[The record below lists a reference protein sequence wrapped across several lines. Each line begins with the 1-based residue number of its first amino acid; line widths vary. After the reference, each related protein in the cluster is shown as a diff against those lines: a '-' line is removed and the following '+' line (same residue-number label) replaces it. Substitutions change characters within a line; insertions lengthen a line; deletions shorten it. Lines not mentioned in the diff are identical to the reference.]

1 VKGDPPRHLR
11 RRALTE
17 RRWLA
22 EPPVELA
29 VSRYIAV
36 VPFLWL
42 DITMTNRGLTSYSSA
57 IQAGH
62 QRRRAVWILDLELG
76 PVYIHFV
83 QRTAAT
89 GLMMAAKHLSVFS

>member
-1 VKGDPPRHLR
+1 MPPRHLR

-62 QRRRAVWILDLELG
+62 HG
-76 PVYIHFV
+76 PS
-83 QRTAAT
+83 RTAASQ
-89 GLMMAAKHLSVFS
+89 GCLDS